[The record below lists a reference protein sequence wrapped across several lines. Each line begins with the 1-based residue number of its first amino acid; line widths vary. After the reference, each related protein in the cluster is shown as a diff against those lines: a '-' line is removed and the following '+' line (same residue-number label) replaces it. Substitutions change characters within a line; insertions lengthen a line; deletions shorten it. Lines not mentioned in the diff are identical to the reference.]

1 MEVEEIGIDRIDV
14 SRFNTRK
21 DLQAGGEDA
30 GLQDLAQS
38 ISRNGLLQPITV
50 RPARNGRWELIA
62 GQRRYLATKS
72 LGLKTIPAIVR
83 NDVTDTNVTSIS
95 LIENV
100 HRADMAPLDKAQ
112 AFLRL
117 VEELGSVQAVGK
129 ETGFGEQTIRKY
141 LDLTR
146 LPAALQ
152 SKLSTKEGPIGV
164 DALSRLARDFPDE
177 ADAMAAYEQIQG
189 FRAGVQA
196 EILARSEG
204 DLGRLEGFAAQAHE
218 GLFNMRQCR
227 DGFCFY
233 MDATTKEAFRGAI
246 ISEHLSIRKLVD
258 GLGLRPQ

>member
-1 MEVEEIGIDRIDV
+1 MEVQEIGIDQIDV

-30 GLQDLAQS
+30 GLQELAES

-50 RPARNGRWELIA
+50 RPAPDGRWELIA

-72 LGLKTIPAIVR
+72 LGLKTISAIVR
-83 NDVTDTNVTSIS
+83 NDVSDTNATSIS

-100 HRADMAPLDKAQ
+100 HRADMAPLDKAH

-117 VEELGSVQAVGK
+117 VEELGSVQAVAK
-129 ETGFGEQTIRKY
+129 QTGFGEQTVRKY

-146 LPAALQ
+146 LPAVLQ

-164 DALSRLARDFPDE
+164 DALSRLARDFPDD
-177 ADAMAAYEQIQG
+177 ADAIAAYDRIQG

-204 DLGRLEGFAAQAHE
+204 DLSRLEDFATQAHE
-218 GLFNMRQCR
+218 GLFNLRQCR

-233 MDATTKEAFRGAI
+233 MDRTTKEAFQQAI
-246 ISEHLSIRKLVD
+246 VGERLSVRKLVD
-258 GLGLRPQ
+258 GLALGPR